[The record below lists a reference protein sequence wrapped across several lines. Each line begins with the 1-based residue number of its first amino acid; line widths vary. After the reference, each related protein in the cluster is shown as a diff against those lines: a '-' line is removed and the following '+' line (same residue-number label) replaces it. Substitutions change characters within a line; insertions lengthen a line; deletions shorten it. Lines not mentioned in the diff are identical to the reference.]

1 MTWQKHEWRSNQ
13 TSGSSGLSKGL
24 NEITNKGIEGLGM
37 LKVAVFNLK
46 GGTGKSTTALNLG
59 AALSSPK
66 RRVLLIDLD
75 GQRTLSFALG
85 LDGQTPTALHWLT
98 TEGLFTPLA
107 TQTKNL
113 SLIPGDIGLFRLSA
127 ESDLFAPALSRLTGF
142 FDLVLMD
149 CPPSLS
155 VASVQAIFSS
165 DRVLVPT
172 LCEPAAL
179 RGFSEALSLIRD
191 ERPEL
196 PVEAL
201 RVRYKP
207 RLVLTHEADDL
218 LIESSVEMDYRLLH
232 TVIPENIS
240 VAESIAQQKSIS
252 DYAPKSSG
260 SKAYQ
265 SLAKECSK
273 LWKVS

>member
-1 MTWQKHEWRSNQ
+1 
-13 TSGSSGLSKGL
+13 
-24 NEITNKGIEGLGM
+24 M
-37 LKVAVFNLK
+37 LKIAVFNLK

-59 AALSSPK
+59 ASMASPK

-85 LDGQTPTALHWLT
+85 MDGQTPTALDWLT

-107 TQTKNL
+107 TATKNL
-113 SLIPGDIGLFRLSA
+113 SLIPGDIGMFRLA
-127 ESDLFAPALSRLTGF
+127 TDEDLFTRALARLVGF
-142 FDLVLMD
+142 FDLVLFD

-155 VASVQAIFSS
+155 VASVQAILSS

-179 RGFSEALSLIRD
+179 RGFSEAVALIRD
-191 ERPEL
+191 ERPDL
-196 PVEAL
+196 PIEAL

-207 RLVLTHEADDL
+207 RLVLTRESDEL
-218 LIESSVEMDYRLLH
+218 LIESSLEMNYRLLH
-232 TVIPENIS
+232 TVIPENID
-240 VAESIAQQKSIS
+240 VAEAIAAQKSVL
-252 DYAPKSSG
+252 DYAQKSSG
-260 SKAYQ
+260 AKAYQ

-273 LWKVS
+273 LWKVP

>member
-1 MTWQKHEWRSNQ
+1 
-13 TSGSSGLSKGL
+13 
-24 NEITNKGIEGLGM
+24 M

-59 AALSSPK
+59 AAIASPK

-85 LDGQTPTALHWLT
+85 MDGLPPTALDWLT
-98 TEGLFTPLA
+98 NDGLFTPLA
-107 TQTKNL
+107 TLTKNL
-113 SLIPGDIGLFRLSA
+113 SLIPGDIGLFRLNTDK
-127 ESDLFAPALSRLTGF
+127 DLFTPALAHLAGF
-142 FDLVLMD
+142 FDLAIFD

-155 VASVQAIFSS
+155 VASVQAILSS

-179 RGFSEALSLIRD
+179 RGFSEAVALIRD
-191 ERPEL
+191 ERPDL
-196 PVEAL
+196 PIEAL

-207 RLVLTHEADDL
+207 RLVLTRESDDL
-218 LIESSVEMDYRLLH
+218 LIESAVEMNYRLLH
-232 TVIPENIS
+232 TVIPDNID
-240 VAESIAQQKSIS
+240 VAEAIALQKSIL
-252 DYAPKSSG
+252 DYAPNSSG

-273 LWKVS
+273 LWKVP

>member
-1 MTWQKHEWRSNQ
+1 
-13 TSGSSGLSKGL
+13 
-24 NEITNKGIEGLGM
+24 M
-37 LKVAVFNLK
+37 LKIAVFNLK

-59 AALSSPK
+59 AAIASPK

-85 LDGQTPTALHWLT
+85 MDGQTPTALDWLT

-107 TQTKNL
+107 TATKNL
-113 SLIPGDIGLFRLSA
+113 SLIPGDIGLFRLSTD
-127 ESDLFAPALSRLTGF
+127 SDLFTSALSRLAGF

-155 VASVQAIFSS
+155 VVSVQAILSS

-179 RGFSEALSLIRD
+179 RGFSEAVALIRD
-191 ERPEL
+191 ERPDL
-196 PVEAL
+196 PIEAL

-207 RLVLTHEADDL
+207 RLVLTRESDDL
-218 LIESSVEMDYRLLH
+218 LIESAVEMNYRLLH
-232 TVIPENIS
+232 TVIPDNID
-240 VAESIAQQKSIS
+240 VAEAIASQKSIL
-252 DYAPKSSG
+252 DYAPNSSG

-273 LWKVS
+273 LWKVT

>member
-1 MTWQKHEWRSNQ
+1 
-13 TSGSSGLSKGL
+13 
-24 NEITNKGIEGLGM
+24 M
-37 LKVAVFNLK
+37 LKIAVFNLK

-59 AALSSPK
+59 ASLAGPK

-85 LDGQTPTALHWLT
+85 MDGQTPTALDWLT

-107 TQTKNL
+107 TLTKNL
-113 SLIPGDIGLFRLSA
+113 SLIPGDIGLFRLNTD
-127 ESDLFAPALSRLTGF
+127 SDLFTSALARLAGF
-142 FDLVLMD
+142 FDLALMD

-155 VASVQAIFSS
+155 VASVQAILSS

-179 RGFSEALSLIRD
+179 RGFSEAVALIRD

-196 PVEAL
+196 PIEAL

-207 RLVLTHEADDL
+207 RLVLTRESDDL
-218 LIESSVEMDYRLLH
+218 LIESAVEMNYRLLH
-232 TVIPENIS
+232 TVIPDNID
-240 VAESIAQQKSIS
+240 VAEAIASQKSIL
-252 DYAPKSSG
+252 DYAPNSSG

-273 LWKVS
+273 LWKVP

>member
-1 MTWQKHEWRSNQ
+1 
-13 TSGSSGLSKGL
+13 
-24 NEITNKGIEGLGM
+24 M

-59 AALSSPK
+59 AALASPK

-75 GQRTLSFALG
+75 GQRTLSFGLG
-85 LDGQTPTALHWLT
+85 MDGQTPTALDWLT
-98 TEGLFTPLA
+98 SDGLFTPLS
-107 TQTKNL
+107 TETKNL
-113 SLIPGDIGLFRLSA
+113 SLIPGDIGLFRLA
-127 ESDLFAPALSRLTGF
+127 TESDLFTPALERLAGF
-142 FDLVLMD
+142 FDLILMD

-155 VASVQAIFSS
+155 VASVQALLSS

-179 RGFSEALSLIRD
+179 RGFSEAITLIRD
-191 ERPEL
+191 ERPDM
-196 PVEAL
+196 PIEAL

-207 RLVLTHEADDL
+207 RLVLTREADDL
-218 LIESSVEMDYRLLH
+218 LVESSVEMDYRLLH
-232 TVIPENIS
+232 AVIPENIS
-240 VAESIAQQKSIS
+240 VAESIAVQKSIL
-252 DYAPKSSG
+252 DYASNSSG
-260 SKAYQ
+260 AKAYQ

>member
-1 MTWQKHEWRSNQ
+1 
-13 TSGSSGLSKGL
+13 
-24 NEITNKGIEGLGM
+24 M

-59 AALSSPK
+59 ASLAGPK

-85 LDGQTPTALHWLT
+85 MDGQTPTALDWLT
-98 TEGLFTPLA
+98 TEGLFTPLVTA
-107 TQTKNL
+107 TKNL
-113 SLIPGDIGLFRLSA
+113 SLIPGDIGMFRLSA
-127 ESDLFAPALSRLTGF
+127 DSDLFAPALSRLGGF

-155 VASVQAIFSS
+155 VVSVQAILSS
-165 DRVLVPT
+165 ERVLVPT

-179 RGFSEALSLIRD
+179 RGFSEAITLIRD
-191 ERPEL
+191 ERPDM
-196 PVEAL
+196 PIEAL

-207 RLVLTHEADDL
+207 RLVLTRESDDL
-218 LIESSVEMDYRLLH
+218 LIESAVEMNYRLLH
-232 TVIPENIS
+232 TVIPDNID
-240 VAESIAQQKSIS
+240 VAESIAQQKSVLN
-252 DYAPKSSG
+252 YAPKSSG
-260 SKAYQ
+260 AKAYQ

>member
-1 MTWQKHEWRSNQ
+1 
-13 TSGSSGLSKGL
+13 
-24 NEITNKGIEGLGM
+24 M

-59 AALSSPK
+59 AAMAGPK

-85 LDGQTPTALHWLT
+85 MDGQTPTALDWLT
-98 TEGLFTPLA
+98 SSGLFTPLA
-107 TQTKNL
+107 TATKNL
-113 SLIPGDIGLFRLSA
+113 SLIPGDIGMFRLNTDK
-127 ESDLFAPALSRLTGF
+127 DLFAPALSRLAGF

-155 VASVQAIFSS
+155 VASVQALLSS
-165 DRVLVPT
+165 ERVLVPT

-179 RGFSEALSLIRD
+179 RGFSEAITLIRD
-191 ERPEL
+191 ERPDM
-196 PVEAL
+196 PIEAL

-207 RLVLTHEADDL
+207 RLVLTREADDL

-232 TVIPENIS
+232 AVIPENIS
-240 VAESIAQQKSIS
+240 VAESIAVQKAVL
-252 DYAPKSSG
+252 DYAPNSSG
-260 SKAYQ
+260 AKAYQ

-273 LWKVS
+273 LWKMS

>member
-1 MTWQKHEWRSNQ
+1 
-13 TSGSSGLSKGL
+13 
-24 NEITNKGIEGLGM
+24 M

-59 AALSSPK
+59 ASLAGPK
-66 RRVLLIDLD
+66 RRVMLIDLD
-75 GQRTLSFALG
+75 GQRTLSFSLG
-85 LDGQTPTALHWLT
+85 MDGQTPTALDWLT

-107 TQTKNL
+107 TATKNL

-127 ESDLFAPALSRLTGF
+127 ESDLFTPALARKACF

-155 VASVQAIFSS
+155 VVSVQAILSS

-179 RGFSEALSLIRD
+179 RGFSEAIALIRD
-191 ERPEL
+191 ERPDM
-196 PVEAL
+196 PIEAL

-207 RLVLTHEADDL
+207 RLVLTRESDDL

-232 TVIPENIS
+232 TVIPENID
-240 VAESIAQQKSIS
+240 VAESIAQQKSVL
-252 DYAPKSSG
+252 DYAPKSRG

-273 LWKVS
+273 LWKVP

>member
-1 MTWQKHEWRSNQ
+1 
-13 TSGSSGLSKGL
+13 
-24 NEITNKGIEGLGM
+24 M
-37 LKVAVFNLK
+37 LKIAVFNLK

-59 AALSSPK
+59 ATLAGPK

-85 LDGQTPTALHWLT
+85 MDGQTPTALDWLT

-107 TQTKNL
+107 TATKNL
-113 SLIPGDIGLFRLSA
+113 SLIPGDIGLFRLTTD
-127 ESDLFAPALSRLTGF
+127 EDLFTRALSRLTGF

-155 VASVQAIFSS
+155 VASVQAILSS

-179 RGFSEALSLIRD
+179 KGFSEALALIRD
-191 ERPEL
+191 ERPDL
-196 PVEAL
+196 PVEAV

-207 RLVLTHEADDL
+207 RLVLTRESDDL
-218 LIESSVEMDYRLLH
+218 LIESSVEMNYRLLH
-232 TVIPENIS
+232 TVIPENID
-240 VAESIAQQKSIS
+240 VAESIASQKSVL

-260 SKAYQ
+260 SKAYE

-273 LWKVS
+273 LWKVP

>member
-1 MTWQKHEWRSNQ
+1 
-13 TSGSSGLSKGL
+13 
-24 NEITNKGIEGLGM
+24 M

-59 AALSSPK
+59 AAMAGPK
-66 RRVLLIDLD
+66 HRVLLIDLD

-85 LDGQTPTALHWLT
+85 MDGQTPTALDWLT
-98 TEGLFTPLA
+98 SSGLFTPLA
-107 TQTKNL
+107 TATKNL
-113 SLIPGDIGLFRLSA
+113 SLIPGDIGMFRLNTDK
-127 ESDLFAPALSRLTGF
+127 DLFAPALSRLAGF

-155 VASVQAIFSS
+155 VASVQALLSS

-179 RGFSEALSLIRD
+179 RGFSEAITLIRD
-191 ERPEL
+191 ERPDM
-196 PVEAL
+196 PIEAL

-207 RLVLTHEADDL
+207 RLVLTREADDL

-232 TVIPENIS
+232 AVIPENIS
-240 VAESIAQQKSIS
+240 VAESIAVQKSVL

-260 SKAYQ
+260 ATSYQ

-273 LWKVS
+273 LWKMS

>member
-1 MTWQKHEWRSNQ
+1 M
-13 TSGSSGLSKGL
+13 
-24 NEITNKGIEGLGM
+24 
-37 LKVAVFNLK
+37 FNLK

-59 AALSSPK
+59 AAMAGPK

-85 LDGQTPTALHWLT
+85 MDGQTPTALDWLT
-98 TEGLFTPLA
+98 SSGLFTPLA
-107 TQTKNL
+107 TATKNL
-113 SLIPGDIGLFRLSA
+113 SLIPGDIGMFRLNTDK
-127 ESDLFAPALSRLTGF
+127 DLFAPALSRLAGF

-155 VASVQAIFSS
+155 VASVQALLSS
-165 DRVLVPT
+165 ERVLVPT

-179 RGFSEALSLIRD
+179 RGFSEAITLIRD
-191 ERPEL
+191 ERPDM
-196 PVEAL
+196 PIEAL

-207 RLVLTHEADDL
+207 RLVLTREADDL

-232 TVIPENIS
+232 AVIPENIS
-240 VAESIAQQKSIS
+240 VAESIAVQKAVL
-252 DYAPKSSG
+252 DYAPNSSG
-260 SKAYQ
+260 AKAYQ

-273 LWKVS
+273 LWKMS

>member
-1 MTWQKHEWRSNQ
+1 
-13 TSGSSGLSKGL
+13 
-24 NEITNKGIEGLGM
+24 M

-59 AALSSPK
+59 AAMAGPK

-85 LDGQTPTALHWLT
+85 MDGQTPTALDWLT
-98 TEGLFTPLA
+98 SSGLFTPLA
-107 TQTKNL
+107 TNTKNL
-113 SLIPGDIGLFRLSA
+113 SLIPGDIGMFRLNTDK
-127 ESDLFAPALSRLTGF
+127 DLFAPALSRLAGF

-155 VASVQAIFSS
+155 VASVQALLSS

-179 RGFSEALSLIRD
+179 RGFSEAITLIRD
-191 ERPEL
+191 ERPDM
-196 PVEAL
+196 PIEAL

-207 RLVLTHEADDL
+207 RLVLTREADDL

-232 TVIPENIS
+232 AVIPENIS
-240 VAESIAQQKSIS
+240 VAESIAVQKSVL

-260 SKAYQ
+260 ATSYQ

-273 LWKVS
+273 LWKVA

>member
-1 MTWQKHEWRSNQ
+1 
-13 TSGSSGLSKGL
+13 
-24 NEITNKGIEGLGM
+24 M

-59 AALSSPK
+59 AALACPK
-66 RRVLLIDLD
+66 RRVLVIDLD
-75 GQRTLSFALG
+75 GQRTLSFGLG
-85 LDGQTPTALHWLT
+85 MDGQTPTALDWLT
-98 TEGLFTPLA
+98 SEGLFTPLA
-107 TQTKNL
+107 TTTKNL
-113 SLIPGDIGLFRLSA
+113 SLIPGDIGMFRLA
-127 ESDLFAPALSRLTGF
+127 TESDLFTPALSRLTGF

-155 VASVQAIFSS
+155 VASVQALLSS

-179 RGFSEALSLIRD
+179 RGFSEAITLIRD
-191 ERPEL
+191 ERPDM
-196 PVEAL
+196 PIEAL

-207 RLVLTHEADDL
+207 RLVLTREADDL
-218 LIESSVEMDYRLLH
+218 LIESSVEMDYRLLYA
-232 TVIPENIS
+232 VIPENIS
-240 VAESIAQQKSIS
+240 VAESIAVQKSIL
-252 DYAPKSSG
+252 DYASNSSG
-260 SKAYQ
+260 AKAYQ

>member
-1 MTWQKHEWRSNQ
+1 
-13 TSGSSGLSKGL
+13 
-24 NEITNKGIEGLGM
+24 M

-59 AALSSPK
+59 AAIASPK

-85 LDGQTPTALHWLT
+85 MDGQSPTALDWLT
-98 TEGLFTPLA
+98 SEGLFTPLA

-127 ESDLFAPALSRLTGF
+127 ESDLFAGALSRLTGF
-142 FDLVLMD
+142 FDVALMD

-155 VASVQAIFSS
+155 VASVQAILSS

-179 RGFSEALSLIRD
+179 RGFSEAISLIRD
-191 ERPEL
+191 ERPDM
-196 PVEAL
+196 PIEAL
-201 RVRYKP
+201 RLRYKP

-218 LIESSVEMDYRLLH
+218 LISSAVEMDYRLLH

-240 VAESIAQQKSIS
+240 VAESIAQQKSVL
-252 DYAPKSSG
+252 DYASKSSG
-260 SKAYQ
+260 AKAYQ

-273 LWKVS
+273 LWKVA